1 MPLVTHPTMRVL
13 ALLGAVRNMKHK
25 LNLFFAFKGLIVIV
39 VEGKDTCNTEYFI
52 AEQVVLRKHLCNSE
66 K

>member
-1 MPLVTHPTMRVL
+1 MPLATHSTIRVL

-39 VEGKDTCNTEYFI
+39 VEGKDTCDTEYFI
-52 AEQVVLRKHLCNSE
+52 VEQVVLRKHLCNSE

>member
-1 MPLVTHPTMRVL
+1 MPLATHSTIRVL

-39 VEGKDTCNTEYFI
+39 VEGNIPAIQNISLLNRWF
-52 AEQVVLRKHLCNSE
+52 
-66 K
+66 